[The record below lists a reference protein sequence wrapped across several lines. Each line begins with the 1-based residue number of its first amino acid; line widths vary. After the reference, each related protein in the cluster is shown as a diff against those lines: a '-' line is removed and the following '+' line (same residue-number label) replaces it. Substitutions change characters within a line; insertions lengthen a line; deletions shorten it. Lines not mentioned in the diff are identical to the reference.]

1 MVFFA
6 GKVQAQQREISLGI
20 PVGIFQK
27 LKGFFLECM
36 VTASFQ
42 YAKERGILHFTGTLL
57 SFVFVCGNDS
67 YTTF

>member
-1 MVFFA
+1 
-6 GKVQAQQREISLGI
+6 
-20 PVGIFQK
+20 
-27 LKGFFLECM
+27 M